1 MKKRIFAF
9 ILCLPLTACFT
20 SRFEAPPETSV
31 RIMAADEPAEFCTE
45 HKDWY
50 LFWGILPIWRTGADE
65 VIAREKLVEAR
76 VSTQDR
82 VSDTLIIIGTDLLT
96 GFLPIFPQTIVVEG
110 NRTPHQPGNIPKMP
124 GTQGKERQNKCSS

>member
-1 MKKRIFAF
+1 MKKRIFSL

-20 SRFEAPPETSV
+20 SRFDAPPETSV
-31 RIMAADEPAEFCTE
+31 RIMAADEPAEFCVE

-50 LFWGILPIWRTGADE
+50 LLWGILPIWRTGADE
-65 VIAREKLVEAR
+65 IIVREKLVEAR

-82 VSDTLIIIGTDLLT
+82 ISDTLIIIGSDLLT

-110 NRTPHQPGNIPKMP
+110 NRTPHQPGNTPQMP
-124 GTQGKERQNKCSS
+124 ATQGQNRQNECSS